1 MDTTAITHEK
11 MKAKCTHCGYE
22 FDEPVPILSV
32 YSKAPEDGKFVHNV
46 CPKCLYI
53 DTIEIKY
60 EKRDVPLDWKEFE
73 KSAEEH
79 AKQEQEMYNKL
90 FAKHALSYFRNP
102 SGNCISYI
110 FNDERYGKNTVDMLI
125 MDILV
130 YLEHRE
136 MARRFANL
144 DGLDEAVKQLEIDLK
159 ADLIINGVTTPNIRS
174 ILTDFRT
181 KIIRG
186 NHRNVKINGLIDKY
200 KNQIKELEDMNIS
213 HIANYDNDTWVIDN
227 DITQCKKIIEELKLL
242 L

>member
-1 MDTTAITHEK
+1 

-22 FDEPVPILSV
+22 FDEPVPILNV
-32 YSKAPEDGKFVHNV
+32 YSKAPESGKFVHNV

-53 DTIEIKY
+53 DTVEISF

-102 SGNCISYI
+102 SANCISYI
-110 FNDERYGKNTVDMLI
+110 FNDERYGKNTIDMLI

-130 YLEHRE
+130 YLEHKE

-144 DGLDEAVKQLEIDLK
+144 KGLEELIAKYELLLKNIEEAKV
-159 ADLIINGVTTPNIRS
+159 R
-174 ILTDFRT
+174 
-181 KIIRG
+181 
-186 NHRNVKINGLIDKY
+186 Y
-200 KNQIKELEDMNIS
+200 
-213 HIANYDNDTWVIDN
+213 IANYDNKTELHDTAIDS
-227 DITQCKKIIEELKLL
+227 IKKFIEDLKKLIKT
-242 L
+242 